1 MQSLPCFLCIERLE
15 RRTDKN
21 GKPYFVCNPCGIQL
35 FVRRPHGIKLLDKL
49 LSDAARNELPFKHRA
64 EELYKIQA
72 LLTEI
77 NGVKEQ
83 IKRLESQI
91 GFLFGDADKIRACNL
106 LKTKL
111 ANLFKELEQLAK

>member
-1 MQSLPCFLCIERLE
+1 MAFLPCFLGGEKLE

-21 GKPYFVCNPCGIQL
+21 GKPYFVCNNCGIQL
-35 FVRRPHGIKLLDKL
+35 FVRKAHGIELLDKL
-49 LSDAARNELPFKHRA
+49 LRNVAKNEIPFKQCA
-64 EELYKIQA
+64 EEIYSIQA

-83 IKRLESQI
+83 IDRLESQK
-91 GFLFGDADKIRACNL
+91 GLFFPDKDKVRACNL

-111 ANLFKELEQLAK
+111 ANLFKELEEFAK